1 MSANQ
6 GSGDLEQL
14 KELRIFSNYSGD
26 VEVGN
31 GILDMVLYESI
42 LDYSVRAT
50 VTFVDTGYR
59 NAGGT
64 AVMEGDDLNLTS
76 GEKVEIKVT
85 DQYDQTISCKG
96 DFHLRVNKIVNV
108 TESTNK
114 EVISL
119 SLYSKECIENEFED
133 TRVVKRYDG
142 KITDS
147 VNSILTDTLKTNK
160 PIDIDPVGLNNF
172 NFLGHVEKPFYK
184 IIWLAKRCVPDM
196 SNAKGNLA
204 GYFFWETFDVDG
216 SGGGYKFKSIDK
228 LWEQPIKRK
237 LIFNELVTKP
247 PEYDGK
253 ILAYSFDNS
262 IALDKMLKVGSL
274 STNLLKTF
282 DPFTNKYEEQEFTD
296 SDRLKPEN
304 MGGLE
309 TPNIASDLDV
319 KNKVTRITP
328 VFTDTGTLPTGTTI
342 EKQLETVD
350 ELNFNVDEILRQS
363 YARYNN
369 LFTIKLSITISG
381 DFGIHAG
388 DVIRCD
394 FPEIS
399 SKART
404 IVSEKK
410 SGNYIVIDVAH
421 KIAADGFYTNLNLA
435 RESIFKK

>member
-1 MSANQ
+1 MTQ
-6 GSGDLEQL
+6 DLEQL

-59 NAGGT
+59 SSEGS

-96 DFHLRVNKIVNV
+96 DYHLRINKIVDI

-114 EVISL
+114 EIVSL
-119 SLYSKECIENEFED
+119 SLYSKECIENEFEK

-147 VNSILTDTLKTNK
+147 VNSILTDTLRTSKT
-160 PIDIDPVGLNNF
+160 IDIDPVGLNNF

-196 SNAKGNLA
+196 PNAKGNLA

-216 SGGGYKFKSIDK
+216 EGGGYKFKSIDK
-228 LWEQPIKRK
+228 LWQQEPKRK

-247 PEYDGK
+247 PEYDEK
-253 ILAYSFDNS
+253 ILTYSFDNS
-262 IALDKMLKVGSL
+262 IILDKMLKVGSL
-274 STNLLKTF
+274 STNLIKTF
-282 DPFTNKYEEQEFTD
+282 DPFTNKYEEQEFID

-309 TPNIASDLDV
+309 TPNIANDLDV
-319 KNKVTRITP
+319 KNNATRIVP
-328 VFTDTGTLPTGTTI
+328 VFNDTGTLPTGTTI
-342 EKQLETVD
+342 EKQLESAT

-369 LFTIKLSITISG
+369 LFTVKLSITIQA

-394 FPEIS
+394 FPEVS
-399 SKART
+399 SKARKV
-404 IVSEKK
+404 VSEKK

-421 KIAADGFYTNLNLA
+421 KITSEGFYTNLNLA